1 MQGGRTWCTSSIK
14 LHVVKSG
21 DDIPAP
27 SLNRHPSWTLSLK
40 ACCYCVSWFL
50 RAFPPDELHIH
61 QGLDKS
67 YWRGHQNWHLAAVI
81 FWTLAFHYT
90 WSNLS
95 CKIWRRRENN
105 AQSVAK
111 REACVPTLPLLEK
124 ALLMTQVLQ
133 KSWNEASQLL
143 DLAVQRDLKTNK
155 TKQPNIH
162 LFASDSKVCWFQV
175 CWSSL
180 FLESL

>member
-1 MQGGRTWCTSSIK
+1 MQGGRTWCISSIK

-27 SLNRHPSWTLSLK
+27 SLNRHPSLTLSLK

-50 RAFPPDELHIH
+50 PAFPPDEFHIH

-124 ALLMTQVLQ
+124 ALLMT
-133 KSWNEASQLL
+133 SQLL
-143 DLAVQRDLKTNK
+143 DLAVQRDLKNK
-155 TKQPNIH
+155 TKQNNQTCISLH
-162 LFASDSKVCWFQV
+162 QIQRCADSKCVEAVCF
-175 CWSSL
+175 
-180 FLESL
+180 